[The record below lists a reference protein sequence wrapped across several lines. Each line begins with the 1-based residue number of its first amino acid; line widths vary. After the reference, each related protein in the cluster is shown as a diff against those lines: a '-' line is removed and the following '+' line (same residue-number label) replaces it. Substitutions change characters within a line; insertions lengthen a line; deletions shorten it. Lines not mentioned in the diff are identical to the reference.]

1 MSGRAFVQA
10 SMRSVSHQLRASLL
24 VFALAVAAIP
34 VRADIK
40 VDLELVLAV
49 DASRSI
55 DAFEYR
61 LQRHGYAKALI
72 HPTVLGAIT
81 SGPLRRI
88 AVSYVEWSG
97 AVQQATLV
105 GWTIIDGKASAA
117 AFAGKLT
124 AAPRRFLGGTSISGA
139 IAYSLRMF
147 KGNGIR
153 GARQVIDISGD
164 GPNNRGV
171 PSVVARDMAVRAGI
185 TINGLAILN
194 DRPSRPPWPEEPVDI
209 HYKTKVIGGPGAFM
223 MVVKG
228 FDAFAA
234 AIRNKLIREIAE
246 GDHLRPR
253 LIKLEERRRQA
264 ARGGP
269 PAPGTGVRRGHN

>member
-1 MSGRAFVQA
+1 MPDRALAFARTSSAAPLLRAFAGTFV
-10 SMRSVSHQLRASLL
+10 L
-24 VFALAVAAIP
+24 VFLAVPARAE
-34 VRADIK
+34 VR

-61 LQRHGYAKALI
+61 LQRMGYAKAMT
-72 HPTVLGAIT
+72 HPAVVGAIT

-88 AVSYVEWSG
+88 AISYVEWSG
-97 AVQQATLV
+97 AFQQATLV
-105 GWTIIDGKASAA
+105 GWTIVDGKASAA
-117 AFAGKLT
+117 AFARKLT
-124 AAPRRFLGGTSISGA
+124 DAPRRFLGGTSISGA
-139 IAYSLRMF
+139 IGYSFRMF
-147 KGNGIR
+147 KENGIR

-164 GPNNRGV
+164 GANNRGV
-171 PSVVARDMAVRAGI
+171 PVVTARDMAVRAGI

-234 AIRNKLIREIAE
+234 AIRNKLIREIADVND
-246 GDHLRPR
+246 GHPRILRV
-253 LIKLEERRRQA
+253 EARR
-264 ARGGP
+264 
-269 PAPGTGVRRGHN
+269 

>member
-1 MSGRAFVQA
+1 MSDRALAQA
-10 SMRSVSHQLRASLL
+10 CMRSVAPWRPALFGMLAIVCAALPARAE
-24 VFALAVAAIP
+24 
-34 VRADIK
+34 VR

-55 DAFEYR
+55 DTFEYR
-61 LQRHGYAKALI
+61 LQRMGYAKALT
-72 HPTVLGAIT
+72 HPAVVGAIT
-81 SGPLRRI
+81 SGPMRKI

-97 AVQQATLV
+97 AVQQATIV
-105 GWTIIDGKASAA
+105 GWTVIDGKASAA
-117 AFAGKLT
+117 AFARKLV

-139 IAYSLRMF
+139 IGYAYRMF
-147 KGNGIR
+147 KGNGIA

-171 PSVVARDMAVRAGI
+171 PSEVARDMAVRAGI

-194 DRPSRPPWPEEPVDI
+194 NRPSRPPWPEERVDV

-228 FDAFAA
+228 FDAFAV
-234 AIRNKLIREIAE
+234 AIRNKLIREIAD
-246 GDHLRPR
+246 GGRVPRVIQAGVLR
-253 LIKLEERRRQA
+253 
-264 ARGGP
+264 
-269 PAPGTGVRRGHN
+269 

>member
-1 MSGRAFVQA
+1 MSDRA
-10 SMRSVSHQLRASLL
+10 
-24 VFALAVAAIP
+24 FALACTKSGALWRRMLMGSLAGALALACLAMP
-34 VRADIK
+34 ARADIK

-61 LQRHGYAKALI
+61 LQRMGYAKALT
-72 HPTVLGAIT
+72 HPAVVSAIT

-88 AVSYVEWSG
+88 AISYVEWSG

-117 AFAGKLT
+117 AFARKLT

-139 IAYSLRMF
+139 IGYSFRMF
-147 KGNGIR
+147 KGNGIQ

-164 GPNNRGV
+164 GANNRGV
-171 PSVVARDMAVRAGI
+171 PVETARDMAVRAGI

-209 HYKTKVIGGPGAFM
+209 HYRTKVIGGPGAFM

-234 AIRNKLIREIAE
+234 AIRNKLIREIA
-246 GDHLRPR
+246 D
-253 LIKLEERRRQA
+253 
-264 ARGGP
+264 
-269 PAPGTGVRRGHN
+269 VDDGHPLLLQVGAKR

>member
-1 MSGRAFVQA
+1 MSDRA
-10 SMRSVSHQLRASLL
+10 
-24 VFALAVAAIP
+24 FALACTRSGFPRFKALGGTLAGALALACLAMP
-34 VRADIK
+34 ARADIR

-61 LQRHGYAKALI
+61 LQRMGYAKALT
-72 HPTVLGAIT
+72 HPAVVGAIT
-81 SGPLRRI
+81 SGPMRRI
-88 AVSYVEWSG
+88 AISYVEWSG

-105 GWTIIDGKASAA
+105 GWTIVDGKASAA
-117 AFAGKLT
+117 AFASKLT

-139 IAYSLRMF
+139 IGYSYRMF
-147 KGNGIR
+147 KGNGIQ

-164 GPNNRGV
+164 GANNRGV
-171 PSVVARDMAVRAGI
+171 PVVEARDMAVRAGI

-228 FDAFAA
+228 FDAFAI
-234 AIRNKLIREIAE
+234 AIRNKLIREIA
-246 GDHLRPR
+246 GVDDPR
-253 LIKLEERRRQA
+253 GRVMQL
-264 ARGGP
+264 
-269 PAPGTGVRRGHN
+269 GVRR

>member
-1 MSGRAFVQA
+1 MSGRAFMQA
-10 SMRSVSHQLRASLL
+10 SMRSVSAQLRAL
-24 VFALAVAAIP
+24 VLAIAFAAAAIP
-34 VRADIK
+34 VRAEIK

-61 LQRHGYAKALI
+61 LQRMGYAKALT
-72 HPTVLGAIT
+72 HPAVVGAIT
-81 SGPLRRI
+81 SGPMRRI
-88 AVSYVEWSG
+88 AISYVEWSG

-105 GWTIIDGKASAA
+105 GWTLLDGKASAA
-117 AFAGKLT
+117 AFARKLT
-124 AAPRRFLGGTSISGA
+124 NAPRRFLGGTSISGA
-139 IAYSLRMF
+139 IGYSYRMF

-153 GARQVIDISGD
+153 GARRVIDISGD
-164 GPNNRGV
+164 GPNNRGA
-171 PSVVARDMAVRAGI
+171 PVVTARDMAVRDGI

-234 AIRNKLIREIAE
+234 AIRNKLIREIADD
-246 GDHLRPR
+246 GAA
-253 LIKLEERRRQA
+253 RRRLSQLG
-264 ARGGP
+264 AR
-269 PAPGTGVRRGHN
+269 R

>member
-1 MSGRAFVQA
+1 MSDRAFA
-10 SMRSVSHQLRASLL
+10 RACTKSGALWRRM
-24 VFALAVAAIP
+24 FTGALALACLAMP
-34 VRADIK
+34 ARAEVR

-61 LQRHGYAKALI
+61 LQRMGYAKALT
-72 HPTVLGAIT
+72 HPAVVGAIT

-105 GWTIIDGKASAA
+105 GWTIVDGKASAA
-117 AFAGKLT
+117 AFARKLT

-139 IAYSLRMF
+139 IGYSYLMF
-147 KGNGIR
+147 KGNGIQ

-164 GPNNRGV
+164 GANNRGV
-171 PSVVARDMAVRAGI
+171 PVVEARDMAVRAGI

-223 MVVKG
+223 LVVKG
-228 FDAFAA
+228 FDAFAV
-234 AIRNKLIREIAE
+234 AIRNKLIREIA
-246 GDHLRPR
+246 GVDDPR
-253 LIKLEERRRQA
+253 
-264 ARGGP
+264 
-269 PAPGTGVRRGHN
+269 VRRAAILLR

>member
-1 MSGRAFVQA
+1 MSGRAVAQLWIKL
-10 SMRSVSHQLRASLL
+10 VSSPLRAAGGALL
-24 VFALAVAAIP
+24 LALALVAAAMP
-34 VRADIK
+34 ARAEIR

-55 DAFEYR
+55 DDFEYR
-61 LQRHGYAKALI
+61 LQRQGYAKALT
-72 HPTVLGAIT
+72 HPTVVGAIT
-81 SGPLRRI
+81 SGPLRRV
-88 AVSYVEWSG
+88 AMSYVEWSG

-105 GWTIIDGKASAA
+105 GWTVIDSKASAA
-117 AFAGKLT
+117 AFAAKLV

-139 IAYSLRMF
+139 IGYSLRMF
-147 KGNGIR
+147 KGNGIT

-234 AIRNKLIREIAE
+234 AIRNKLIREIA
-246 GDHLRPR
+246 GLDDMSPR
-253 LIKLEERRRQA
+253 RTGLAERRR
-264 ARGGP
+264 
-269 PAPGTGVRRGHN
+269 

>member
-1 MSGRAFVQA
+1 MPDRALALARTSSAAPWLWALAGAFV
-10 SMRSVSHQLRASLL
+10 L
-24 VFALAVAAIP
+24 VFLAAPA
-34 VRADIK
+34 RAETR

-61 LQRHGYAKALI
+61 LQRMGYAKALT
-72 HPTVLGAIT
+72 HPAVVGAIT

-88 AVSYVEWSG
+88 AISYVEWSG

-117 AFAGKLT
+117 KFARKLT
-124 AAPRRFLGGTSISGA
+124 NAPRRFLGGTSISGA
-139 IAYSLRMF
+139 IGYAYRMF
-147 KGNGIR
+147 ENNGIR
-153 GARQVIDISGD
+153 GARRVIDISGD

-171 PSVVARDMAVRAGI
+171 PVAMARDMAVRAGI

-194 DRPSRPPWPEEPVDI
+194 DRPSRPPWPEEPVDV

-234 AIRNKLIREIAE
+234 AIRNKLIREIADAP
-246 GDHLRPR
+246 GGHPR
-253 LIKLEERRRQA
+253 LQARR
-264 ARGGP
+264 
-269 PAPGTGVRRGHN
+269 